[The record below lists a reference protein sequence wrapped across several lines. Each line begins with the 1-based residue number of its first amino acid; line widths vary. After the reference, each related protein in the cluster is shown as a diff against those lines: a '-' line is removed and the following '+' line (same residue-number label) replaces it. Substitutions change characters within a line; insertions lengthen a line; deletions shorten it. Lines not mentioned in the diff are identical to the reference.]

1 MGLNERDERT
11 TCPSILAQGM
21 AQSILGLNPTTSP
34 PLSPS
39 VSSGL
44 RPNMVTPTE
53 GFFAIWYFPFG

>member
-44 RPNMVTPTE
+44 RPNMVSNTH
-53 GFFAIWYFPFG
+53 